1 MSTIATTDTD
11 RHELDLLIRGI
22 QVSRILGLVADLN
35 VADKVP
41 RNGAVKVHD
50 LAMACAVHVEPLLR
64 ILRGLAAFNIFQ
76 LSPDGAVSHT
86 SRSLLLRTDVAD
98 SRHHAALFWNGR
110 GLWETY
116 GKLDVAMTG
125 GIPHEAAW
133 EMNRFAYLRQHP
145 DEARIFDAHMTTFPD
160 RLPAIATAYDF
171 SRAKVIADIG
181 GGNGGLLREILSRF
195 SAPRG
200 IVFDRKDV
208 IESLTS
214 EHLLQGR
221 ISGQSGSFFDHV
233 PDGADL
239 FILNWILHDWS
250 DEDCI
255 RILRTCRKAMG
266 PHSRLLI
273 GEDILEVDPA
283 RAAAMAYLD
292 IQMMAMFGSARIRSE
307 QEFRNLLDE
316 SGFSTLRIIPTSA
329 QISLIEAVIKTDA

>member
-1 MSTIATTDTD
+1 MSTMTTTATDLQ
-11 RHELDLLIRGI
+11 ELDLLIRSI

-41 RNGAVKVHD
+41 ANGQIKIHD
-50 LAMACAVHVEPLLR
+50 LATACAVHAEPMVR
-64 ILRGLAAFNIFQ
+64 ILRGLAAFQIFQ
-76 LSPDGAVSHT
+76 VSMDGAVSHT
-86 SRSLLLRTDVAD
+86 SRSLPLRTDVPD

-160 RLPAIATAYDF
+160 RLPAIAAAYDF

-195 SAPRG
+195 PTPRG

-208 IESLTS
+208 IDSLTS

-221 ISGQSGSFFDHV
+221 ISGQSGSFFDQI
-233 PDGADL
+233 PDSADIYML
-239 FILNWILHDWS
+239 TWILHDWS
-250 DEDCI
+250 DEDCV
-255 RILRTCRKAMG
+255 RILRACRKAMG

-273 GEDILEVDPA
+273 GEDILEIDPA
-283 RAAAMAYLD
+283 RAAAMAYVD

-329 QISLIEAVIKTDA
+329 PISLIEAIIKPDA